1 MSEALLNAGRQT
13 LMLELQEASRLPER
27 LGDDFV
33 RAANIILHCEGKVVV
48 SGIGKSGH
56 IGKKIAATLASTG
69 TPAFFVHPAEALHGD
84 LGMIESRDV
93 MLFISYS
100 GGAKELDLI
109 IPRLEDKSIALLAM
123 TGKPTSPLGLA
134 AKAVLDISVEREA
147 CPMHLAPTSSTVNTL
162 MMGDALAMA
171 VMQARGFNEE
181 DFARSHPAGALGA
194 RLLNKVHHLMRRD
207 DAIPQVAL
215 TASVMDAMLELSRT
229 GLGLVA
235 VCDAQQQVQ
244 GVFTDGDLR
253 RWLVGGGALTTPVN
267 EAMTTGGT
275 TLQAQSRAI
284 DAKEILMKRKI
295 TAAPVW
301 MKTAN
306 SPAQLTCRI
315 SIRPGLFNPSFPDVS
330 PADAGCDVGFQHPRA
345 GSPVMMILCQCL
357 ANSFT
362 LERFCRFTQVLLN
375 NGHRRRFWR
384 RQRHLRKS
392 NVAPQESLHRRC
404 GWLSPALPPDE

>member
-109 IPRLEDKSIALLAM
+109 IPRLEDKSI
-123 TGKPTSPLGLA
+123 
-134 AKAVLDISVEREA
+134 AVLDISVEREA

-267 EAMTTGGT
+267 EAMTVGGT
-275 TLQAQSRAI
+275 TLQSQSRAI

-295 TAAPVW
+295 TAAPVVDENG
-301 MKTAN
+301 K
-306 SPAQLTCRI
+306 LTGAI
-315 SIRPGLFNPSFPDVS
+315 NLQDFYQ
-330 PADAGCDVGFQHPRA
+330 AG
-345 GSPVMMILCQCL
+345 II
-357 ANSFT
+357 
-362 LERFCRFTQVLLN
+362 
-375 NGHRRRFWR
+375 
-384 RQRHLRKS
+384 
-392 NVAPQESLHRRC
+392 
-404 GWLSPALPPDE
+404 

>member
-69 TPAFFVHPAEALHGD
+69 TPAFVHPAEALHGD

-181 DFARSHPAGALGA
+181 DFARSPPSRGAG
-194 RLLNKVHHLMRRD
+194 R
-207 DAIPQVAL
+207 
-215 TASVMDAMLELSRT
+215 S
-229 GLGLVA
+229 
-235 VCDAQQQVQ
+235 
-244 GVFTDGDLR
+244 
-253 RWLVGGGALTTPVN
+253 
-267 EAMTTGGT
+267 
-275 TLQAQSRAI
+275 
-284 DAKEILMKRKI
+284 
-295 TAAPVW
+295 
-301 MKTAN
+301 
-306 SPAQLTCRI
+306 
-315 SIRPGLFNPSFPDVS
+315 
-330 PADAGCDVGFQHPRA
+330 
-345 GSPVMMILCQCL
+345 L
-357 ANSFT
+357 A
-362 LERFCRFTQVLLN
+362 E
-375 NGHRRRFWR
+375 
-384 RQRHLRKS
+384 
-392 NVAPQESLHRRC
+392 
-404 GWLSPALPPDE
+404 